1 MLANGDDG
9 RRSARRIGALS
20 VSGRELVDYSCKG
33 CATRPPACAPDIRR
47 RRHGMTS
54 GTRDRHKLYIVDTSV
69 LVSAPEALQ
78 NLTEGNTVVLPFPVL
93 QELDRRRTSANGVGY
108 TARQTIRF
116 LDQLQTEASGDELLN
131 GIPLNGGTIR
141 FHSGQLDMATA
152 WPGFNSAYADDSII
166 LLASTY
172 QDAHRNEPVVL
183 VTRDAAMR
191 CKARARGVAAEDYY
205 SDRPVTSPDKFY
217 SGRTRIEIPPEQ
229 AGLLSTLHHEQRLP
243 IEAVAQYTDVSQLFA
258 NQCCELHVQS
268 NGKSAWGIY
277 KKHDGTGYLRRVNTK
292 LSDRFGPCNPEQ
304 ACARDLILDDQS
316 LIVSLVGIAGTGKTL
331 IALLCAYELYRAGK
345 VSKIEVYRVNAEAG
359 RQLGFLPGDLGDK
372 MAPWAKPIIDN
383 LDFIMRRLNGGN
395 RWTNQIS
402 EHQSDKAER
411 SDKSD
416 RSDRSDRT
424 DRTDRADK
432 SDRSDKSDKGHT
444 PPASGP
450 TVDELLANR
459 TLEISPINYLRGR
472 SIHDAVIIVDDGQN
486 LTQEDMKLVLTRAG
500 EGARVILT
508 GDPDQIDRAE
518 VDSLSN
524 GLVQVV
530 ERFKGESCF
539 AHLTMKEVVRSKI
552 AELAA
557 RLL

>member
-1 MLANGDDG
+1 M
-9 RRSARRIGALS
+9 
-20 VSGRELVDYSCKG
+20 
-33 CATRPPACAPDIRR
+33 TPAK
-47 RRHGMTS
+47 
-54 GTRDRHKLYIVDTSV
+54 RDLRKVYIVDTSV

-78 NLTEGNTVVLPFPVL
+78 NLTDGNTVVLPFPVL

-116 LDQLQTEASGDELLN
+116 LDQLQTQASRDELEH
-131 GIPLNGGTIR
+131 GIPLNSGVLHFHGGE
-141 FHSGQLDMATA
+141 LDMSRA
-152 WPGFNSAYADDSII
+152 WPGFNSTYADDSII
-166 LLASTY
+166 LLASSY
-172 QDAHRNEPVVL
+172 QEAHRNEPVVL

-191 CKARARGVAAEDYY
+191 CKARARGVSAEDYY
-205 SDRPVTSPDKFY
+205 SDRPVMSPDKFY
-217 SGRTRIEIPPEQ
+217 SGRARIEIPPEQ
-229 AGLLSTLHHEQRLP
+229 AGLLSTLHHEQRLSMD
-243 IEAVAQYTDVSQLFA
+243 AVADYTDLSQMFA
-258 NQCCELHVQS
+258 NQCCELHVRG
-268 NGKSAWGIY
+268 NGKTAWGIY
-277 KKHDGTGYLRRVNTK
+277 KKHDGIGYLRRVNTK
-292 LSDRFGPCNPEQ
+292 VGERFGPCNPEQ
-304 ACARDLILDDQS
+304 ACARELILDDQS

-331 IALLCAYELYRAGK
+331 IALLCAYELYKASK

-359 RQLGFLPGDLGDK
+359 RQLGFLPGDVGDK

-383 LDFIMRRLNGGN
+383 LDFIMRRLNGGT

-402 EHQSDKAER
+402 EHQADKA
-411 SDKSD
+411 
-416 RSDRSDRT
+416 
-424 DRTDRADK
+424 
-432 SDRSDKSDKGHT
+432 HT
-444 PPASGP
+444 PVPAGP
-450 TVDELLANR
+450 TVDELLSNHV
-459 TLEISPINYLRGR
+459 LEISPINYLRGR
-472 SIHDAVIIVDDGQN
+472 SIHDAMIIVDDGQN

-539 AHLTMKEVVRSKI
+539 AHLTMKDVVRSKI

>member
-1 MLANGDDG
+1 M
-9 RRSARRIGALS
+9 
-20 VSGRELVDYSCKG
+20 
-33 CATRPPACAPDIRR
+33 TPAKQDL
-47 RRHGMTS
+47 
-54 GTRDRHKLYIVDTSV
+54 HKVYVVDTSV

-78 NLTEGNTVVLPFPVL
+78 NLTDGNTVVLPFPVL

-116 LDQLQTEASGDELLN
+116 LDQLQTQASLDELEH
-131 GIPLNGGTIR
+131 GIPLNGGTLR
-141 FHSGQLDMATA
+141 FHGGELDMSRA
-152 WPGFNSAYADDSII
+152 WPGFNSTYADDSII
-166 LLASTY
+166 LLASSY
-172 QDAHRNEPVVL
+172 QETHRNEPVVL

-191 CKARARGVAAEDYY
+191 CKARARGVSAEDYY

-217 SGRTRIEIPPEQ
+217 SGRARIEIPPEQ
-229 AGLLSTLHHEQRLP
+229 AGLLSTLHHDHRLP
-243 IEAVAQYTDVSQLFA
+243 MDAVAEYTDLSQMFA
-258 NQCCELHVQS
+258 NQCCELHVRG
-268 NGKSAWGIY
+268 NGKSAWAIY
-277 KKHDGTGYLRRVNTK
+277 KQHDGTGYLRRVNTK
-292 LSDRFGPCNPEQ
+292 VGERFGPCNPEQ
-304 ACARDLILDDQS
+304 ACARELILDDQS

-331 IALLCAYELYRAGK
+331 IALLCAYELYRASK
-345 VSKIEVYRVNAEAG
+345 VSKIEVYRINAEAG

-372 MAPWAKPIIDN
+372 MAPWAKPVIDN
-383 LDFIMRRLNGGN
+383 LDFIMRRLNGGA
-395 RWTNQIS
+395 RWTNQLS
-402 EHQSDKAER
+402 EHQADKA
-411 SDKSD
+411 
-416 RSDRSDRT
+416 
-424 DRTDRADK
+424 
-432 SDRSDKSDKGHT
+432 HT
-444 PPASGP
+444 PVPNGP
-450 TVDELLANR
+450 TVDELLANH

-539 AHLTMKEVVRSKI
+539 AHLTMKEVVRSRI

-557 RLL
+557 KLL